1 MIAIIAILASMLL
14 PALGRARSKAVATTC
29 QANLRQMDK
38 NSEMLVGHV
47 REGDKVTERR
57 AVSCF
62 DGQYGLKF

>member
-1 MIAIIAILASMLL
+1 
-14 PALGRARSKAVATTC
+14 
-29 QANLRQMDK
+29 MDK